1 MLRHISDITYFSDER
16 TCPRS
21 IPEAATAQ
29 DQAVSPPIL
38 ETPRTLTFAELQ
50 TLIEQGKTDEIPNNK
65 HIPDVIN
72 VVSISYAVLGN
83 NMLSI
88 IFYDRRPLPASR
100 SPHSAKSPGSSH
112 CNQNDVRRCRAALAF
127 RPPVGCRATTVL
139 HSLSSTRTCTAAG

>member
-16 TCPRS
+16 TCPHS
-21 IPEAATAQ
+21 IPGATTAQ

-65 HIPDVIN
+65 HIPDAIN

-83 NMLSI
+83 DMLSI
-88 IFYDRRPLPASR
+88 IFTTGGPSQPVDRPTAQ
-100 SPHSAKSPGSSH
+100 K
-112 CNQNDVRRCRAALAF
+112 ALGA
-127 RPPVGCRATTVL
+127 RIVIRMTSEDAEPRL
-139 HSLSSTRTCTAAG
+139 

>member
-16 TCPRS
+16 TCPHS
-21 IPEAATAQ
+21 IPGATTAQ

-65 HIPDVIN
+65 HIPDAIN
-72 VVSISYAVLGN
+72 VVSISCAVIGN

-88 IFYDRRPLPASR
+88 IFTQEAPPSQSIAPQRKKPWEL
-100 SPHSAKSPGSSH
+100 
-112 CNQNDVRRCRAALAF
+112 AL
-127 RPPVGCRATTVL
+127 
-139 HSLSSTRTCTAAG
+139 